1 MGIPYEKKNA
11 SKSRLLRL
19 IKKYWPSP
27 RSVQKWQAG
36 KQDVNR
42 KTLLILYLATEGMG
56 IEIPEDRF
64 VEEHFRRINLMLS
77 DCGMA
82 LLNLHNPFDYL
93 VLQCLHL
100 EDEDDFMSRRMER
113 FSLPDFQGT
122 GADRLPPSK
131 TSAQNDHESKKRGI
145 PMNQRTLLPDGSQLK
160 SSQRTYIIQK
170 YISAG
175 SNSIVYQ
182 AYYQDTQIARSPA
195 HRPDQG
201 AVPR

>member
-1 MGIPYEKKNA
+1 MA
-11 SKSRLLRL
+11 SR
-19 IKKYWPSP
+19 
-27 RSVQKWQAG
+27 

-113 FSLPDFQGT
+113 FLCRIFKEPEQT
-122 GADRLPPSK
+122 AYLRPKRPSK
-131 TSAQNDHESKKRGI
+131 MTMNRKREES
-145 PMNQRTLLPDGSQLK
+145 L
-160 SSQRTYIIQK
+160 
-170 YISAG
+170 
-175 SNSIVYQ
+175 
-182 AYYQDTQIARSPA
+182 
-195 HRPDQG
+195 
-201 AVPR
+201 